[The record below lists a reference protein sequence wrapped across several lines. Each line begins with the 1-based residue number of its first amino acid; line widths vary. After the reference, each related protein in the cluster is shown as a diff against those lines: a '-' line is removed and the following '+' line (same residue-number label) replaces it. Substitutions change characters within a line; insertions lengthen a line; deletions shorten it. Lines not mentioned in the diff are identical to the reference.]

1 MRGGPSKKTKEL
13 AASRRERAAERTALE
28 RDVAAARRARGRE
41 AWGAR
46 RDASRERQR
55 RGVSR
60 ALQDREVSLLDLVDR
75 LLDGGVVIHGDITL
89 AVADVDLLYV
99 GLRAL
104 VSSVETIERDLG
116 VSVSARGPSLRS
128 SAL

>member
-1 MRGGPSKKTKEL
+1 MRRDPVRRPPVRRDPVRRSS
-13 AASRRERAAERTALE
+13 ASSA
-28 RDVAAARRARGRE
+28 RARHE
-41 AWGAR
+41 
-46 RDASRERQR
+46 
-55 RGVSR
+55 
-60 ALQDREVSLLDLVDR
+60 REVSLLDLVDR

-104 VSSVETIERDLG
+104 VASVETMERKVG
-116 VSVSARGPSLRS
+116 MPQSIRGTALES